1 MAYKFQL
8 GNARL
13 GGQVSA
19 NGLDAQDANVTNVG
33 DVAVDSLSADGSLIT
48 LDDNMQAATNKE
60 LQFRSGVNKIL
71 SPAAMELV
79 VEASAS
85 LKLQVDGNAIM
96 ELDEFGIVAKQDIQ
110 MSGSAKLAYP
120 DSASGKI
127 LVGDGNG
134 YAPQAVSGDATL
146 ASNGALTIANTA
158 IESGMLNNNVISGQ
172 TALGGASAA
181 QADELL
187 FSDAGT
193 LKKITFS
200 NLEDSIFANVSG
212 DIGIAAGGA
221 ATISANAVEGSMLNN
236 NAISGRT
243 SLGATADQGDELLI
257 SDGGT
262 LKKITV
268 SNLEDTVFGNISGDA
283 TVAAGGAMTLAG
295 AQTNVTSLK
304 NNSLV
309 VGAASGNDHI
319 SFATAGSILLQT
331 NNISRI
337 TVTDTSTTIAGDL
350 IVNGTTT
357 TVNSTSIEITGS
369 FVFEGSSPDAN
380 ETTLNVIDPTADRTI
395 SLADSAGTLVP
406 FAATPA
412 AGVTISATP
421 GELNLLD
428 GSTAVGSSITLADGD
443 GFIVHDGGTM
453 KTIPA
458 SDLKT
463 YVGNSSLLD
472 VFLKADGDTLALG
485 FNYMADMTADGTDL
499 FNLPGSAAVGDVVRV
514 KAPSD
519 CSSARIAR
527 IQRQGSHLIDG
538 EQSIDLVSPFAAVN
552 LVYVVANT
560 WRVF

>member
-48 LDDNMQAATNKE
+48 LDDHMQAATNKE

-85 LKLQVDGNAIM
+85 LKLQVDGNALIEM
-96 ELDEFGIVAKQDIQ
+96 DEFGIVAKQDLQ

-120 DSASGKI
+120 DSANGKI

-146 ASNGALTIANTA
+146 AANGALTIANTA
-158 IESGMLNNNVISGQ
+158 VESGMLNNNVISGQ

-200 NLEDSIFANVSG
+200 NLEDSIFGNVSG
-212 DIGIAAGGA
+212 DIAVAAGGA
-221 ATISANAVEGSMLNN
+221 ATIQANAVEGSMLNN

-243 SLGATADQGDELLI
+243 AIGATADQADELLI

-304 NNSLV
+304 NASLV

-331 NNISRI
+331 NNVSRI

-412 AGVTISATP
+412 AGVTISSTP
-421 GELNLLD
+421 AELNLLD
-428 GSTAVGSSITLADGD
+428 GSGKSTSSITIDDADGIIIID
-443 GFIVHDGGTM
+443 GNTT
-453 KTIPA
+453 KQIPA
-458 SDLKT
+458 SDLKS
-463 YVGNSSLLD
+463 YVGNSSLVD
-472 VFLKADGDTLALG
+472 VALKADGDTLVNG
-485 FNYMADMTADGTDL
+485 FNYMADMSADGTDV
-499 FNLPGSAAVGDVVRV
+499 FNLPSNPVVGDVVRV

-519 CSSARIAR
+519 CSATRIAR

-552 LVYVVANT
+552 LVYVVANA

>member
-48 LDDNMQAATNKE
+48 LDDHMQTATNKE

-85 LKLQVDGNAIM
+85 LKLQVDGNAIIEM
-96 ELDEFGIVAKQDIQ
+96 DEFGIVAKQDLQ

-127 LVGDGNG
+127 LIGDGNG

-158 IESGMLNNNVISGQ
+158 VESGMLNNNVISGQ

-200 NLEDSIFANVSG
+200 NLEDSIFGNVSG

-243 SLGATADQGDELLI
+243 ALGATADQGDELLI

-304 NNSLV
+304 HASLV

-331 NNISRI
+331 NNVSRI
-337 TVTDTSTTIAGDL
+337 TVTDTTTTIAGNL
-350 IVNGTTT
+350 VVQGTTT
-357 TVNSTSIEITGS
+357 TVDSTAINITGS

-421 GELNLLD
+421 AELNLLD
-428 GSTAVGSSITLADGD
+428 GSE
-443 GFIVHDGGTM
+443 VH
-453 KTIPA
+453 KF
-458 SDLKT
+458 
-463 YVGNSSLLD
+463 YH
-472 VFLKADGDTLALG
+472 F
-485 FNYMADMTADGTDL
+485 
-499 FNLPGSAAVGDVVRV
+499 
-514 KAPSD
+514 
-519 CSSARIAR
+519 
-527 IQRQGSHLIDG
+527 
-538 EQSIDLVSPFAAVN
+538 
-552 LVYVVANT
+552 
-560 WRVF
+560 

>member
-48 LDDNMQAATNKE
+48 LDDHMQTATNKE

-85 LKLQVDGNAIM
+85 LKLQVDGNAIIEM
-96 ELDEFGIVAKQDIQ
+96 DEFGIVAKQDLQ

-127 LVGDGNG
+127 LIGDGNG

-158 IESGMLNNNVISGQ
+158 VESGMLNNNVISGQ

-200 NLEDSIFANVSG
+200 NLEDSIFENVSG

-243 SLGATADQGDELLI
+243 ALGATADQGDELLI

-295 AQTNVTSLK
+295 AQTNVSSLK
-304 NNSLV
+304 HASLV
-309 VGAASGNDHI
+309 VGAAS
-319 SFATAGSILLQT
+319 
-331 NNISRI
+331 
-337 TVTDTSTTIAGDL
+337 
-350 IVNGTTT
+350 
-357 TVNSTSIEITGS
+357 EM
-369 FVFEGSSPDAN
+369 
-380 ETTLNVIDPTADRTI
+380 
-395 SLADSAGTLVP
+395 
-406 FAATPA
+406 
-412 AGVTISATP
+412 
-421 GELNLLD
+421 
-428 GSTAVGSSITLADGD
+428 ITLALLLLVL
-443 GFIVHDGGTM
+443 FFFRLTM
-453 KTIPA
+453 FQE
-458 SDLKT
+458 LQ
-463 YVGNSSLLD
+463 LLIQ
-472 VFLKADGDTLALG
+472 
-485 FNYMADMTADGTDL
+485 
-499 FNLPGSAAVGDVVRV
+499 LP
-514 KAPSD
+514 
-519 CSSARIAR
+519 
-527 IQRQGSHLIDG
+527 LL
-538 EQSIDLVSPFAAVN
+538 LV
-552 LVYVVANT
+552 T
-560 WRVF
+560 

>member
-48 LDDNMQAATNKE
+48 LDDHMQAATNKE

-71 SPAAMELV
+71 SPAARELV

-85 LKLQVDGNAIM
+85 LKLQVDGNALI
-96 ELDEFGIVAKQDIQ
+96 EIDEFGIVAKQDLQ

-127 LVGDGNG
+127 LIGDGNAYAPQAISGDATLASNGALTIANDAVTATKIDILDDSLAATSGHILVGDGTDFGNV
-134 YAPQAVSGDATL
+134 AVSGDATL

-172 TALGGASAA
+172 TALG
-181 QADELL
+181 
-187 FSDAGT
+187 
-193 LKKITFS
+193 
-200 NLEDSIFANVSG
+200 
-212 DIGIAAGGA
+212 
-221 ATISANAVEGSMLNN
+221 
-236 NAISGRT
+236 
-243 SLGATADQGDELLI
+243 ATADQTDELMI

-304 NNSLV
+304 NASLV

-331 NNISRI
+331 NNVSRI
-337 TVTDTSTTIAGDL
+337 TVTDTATTISGDL
-350 IVNGTTT
+350 VVNGTTT

-369 FVFEGSSPDAN
+369 FVFEGSSPDAA

-412 AGVTISATP
+412 AGVTISSTP
-421 GELNLLD
+421 AELNLLD
-428 GSTAVGSSITLADGD
+428 GSGKSTSSITIDDADGIIIID
-443 GFIVHDGGTM
+443 GNTT
-453 KTIPA
+453 KQIPA
-458 SDLKT
+458 SDLKS
-463 YVGNSSLLD
+463 YVGNSSLID
-472 VFLKADGDTLALG
+472 VALKADGDTLVNG
-485 FNYMADMTADGTDL
+485 FNYMADMSSDGTDV
-499 FNLPGSAAVGDVVRV
+499 FNLPASPTVGDVVRV

-519 CSSARIAR
+519 CSSTRIAR

-552 LVYVVANT
+552 LVYVVANA